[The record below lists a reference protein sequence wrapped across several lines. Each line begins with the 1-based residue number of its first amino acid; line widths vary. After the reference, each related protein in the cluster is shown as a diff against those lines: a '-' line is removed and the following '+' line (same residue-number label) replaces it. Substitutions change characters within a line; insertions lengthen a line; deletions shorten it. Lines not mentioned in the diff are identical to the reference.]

1 MSTNNDVY
9 FKAFKLFVRIMLNVA
24 ILSYGDNLKSV
35 EYFKVIFICDI
46 FDWLIFLLK
55 KLYTP

>member
-9 FKAFKLFVRIMLNVA
+9 FKAFKLSVLIILNFA

-46 FDWLIFLLK
+46 FGWLIFLLK
-55 KLYTP
+55 KLYTH